1 VASDTSPA
9 TKGVRPSVARGAGG
23 RASPNELPA
32 RGEVRRLRRMHDV
45 NLLAVFLAALSS
57 FLLGGLW
64 YSPALFGVAW
74 NVAEG
79 RDPSKKGRHP
89 ALVFGL
95 SFVLALVAA
104 YVTAVWLGRGV
115 ALGTAV
121 QSTAIAGVGLVAAF
135 YGINYLFAGRALKL
149 WLIDAGY
156 HVVQLVLYGL
166 VIALLG

>member
-1 VASDTSPA
+1 MP
-9 TKGVRPSVARGAGG
+9 
-23 RASPNELPA
+23 
-32 RGEVRRLRRMHDV
+32 DV
-45 NLLAVFLAALSS
+45 NLLAVVLAALSS

-74 NVAEG
+74 NKAEG
-79 RDPSKKGRHP
+79 RDPSKEGRHP
-89 ALVFGL
+89 AMVFGL

-104 YVTAVWLGRGV
+104 YVVAVWLGRGV

-121 QSTAIAGVGLVAAF
+121 KSTAIAGVGLVAAF
-135 YGINYLFAGRALKL
+135 YGINYLFAGRSLRL